1 MRFLKDSSARLD
13 YLFDWAALTNGNGIT
28 DWLSAGETITD
39 HTITVTTGLT
49 VDSSA
54 LTNTATS
61 VIVWLSG
68 GTTGNSYD
76 VTCHITTSAGREDD
90 RTIKIMCVAR

>member
-1 MRFLKDSSARLD
+1 MRFLKDPDAVLD
-13 YLFDWAALTNGNGIT
+13 YLFDWAALTNGNGST
-28 DWLSAGETITD
+28 DWLSVGETITD

-68 GTTGNSYD
+68 GTAGGQYD
-76 VTCHITTSAGREDD
+76 VTCHIVTSAGREDD
-90 RTIKIMCVAR
+90 RTIKVMCTQR